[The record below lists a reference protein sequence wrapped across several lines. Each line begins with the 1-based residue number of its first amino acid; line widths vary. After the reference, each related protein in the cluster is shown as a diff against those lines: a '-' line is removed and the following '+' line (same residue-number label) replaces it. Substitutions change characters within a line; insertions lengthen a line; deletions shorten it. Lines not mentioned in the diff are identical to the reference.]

1 MRCEKTLVIVL
12 VLLLLPLT
20 VAGQSVDELVERGKQ
35 AGMDAELL
43 ANLERRSAGAGLS
56 VAETAQLIEPAVQL
70 AEQEL
75 PATAVVQR
83 ALEGLAR
90 RVPHDRIVEV
100 LGRLQ
105 DATERAGATG
115 ESWLARA
122 DVQAMFGEG
131 VSPGESQAR
140 TAILEGLAQAYTRD
154 VPAEALE
161 SALNRIPSHVEP
173 GRTSPTAVGAALQ
186 VLADLSISSREP
198 ELAAGLLSQALNSGF
213 AARDLRRLPGALEAA
228 ERRGDLPAEAA
239 ARGALAEMAMGTPA
253 ANVLENLFQGQIPG
267 QPPGGTPP
275 GLDRRPGA
283 EPPGG
288 PPQRPPTT
296 EPPNVV
302 N

>member
-1 MRCEKTLVIVL
+1 MRYEKTLVMVL

-35 AGMDAELL
+35 AGMEAELL
-43 ANLERRSAGAGLS
+43 ANLEQRSASAGLS
-56 VAETAQLIEPAVQL
+56 VAETAQLIEPAVRL

-122 DVQAMFGEG
+122 DVQAMFGEDAA
-131 VSPGESQAR
+131 SGEGRAR

-154 VPAEALE
+154 VPAAALE

-173 GRTSPTAVGAALQ
+173 GRTSPAAVGAALQ
-186 VLADLSISSREP
+186 VLADLSISSQTP
-198 ELAAGLLSQALNSGF
+198 DLAAGLLSQALNSGF

-228 ERRGDLPAEAA
+228 ERRGDLPPEAA

-253 ANVLENLFQGQIPG
+253 AHVLENLFQGQIPG

-288 PPQRPPTT
+288 PPQGPPNA
-296 EPPNVV
+296 EPPSVV